1 MVVGHDLAVL
11 GDDEARTQTLTRSGG
26 GAILTGQHVLEPA
39 AQFLGHAGG
48 QLLLG
53 HGLLLLAG
61 HFDEDDGR
69 GDGLD
74 QVGIAARRDR
84 KRGRGGQRQH
94 RRRGHRGAQRKGGG
108 AGGFGKGLGHCMLL
122 AVHSVVPGAYLDL
135 RFYSALPCPI
145 QICEIAASGLHG
157 RRIWHNSSA
166 ILHEDT
172 MKLLVVEDDTTTSTY
187 IARGLREEGH
197 AVDVVADGRDGL
209 VQATT
214 GQYDV
219 LILDRMLPELDGL
232 TLLKTLRG
240 AGNTTPVLLLTAMGA
255 VEDRIDGL
263 NAGAD
268 DYLVKPFAFGE
279 LSARVNALARRPQA
293 LEQETVLRAGDL
305 TMDLIS
311 RRVTRAGQEIDLLP
325 REFALLEHLLRRKG
339 RVQTRT
345 MLLEAVWDISFD
357 PMTNVVETHISR
369 LRAKVDRPF
378 DSELIQTVRGAGYR
392 IDA

>member
-1 MVVGHDLAVL
+1 
-11 GDDEARTQTLTRSGG
+11 
-26 GAILTGQHVLEPA
+26 
-39 AQFLGHAGG
+39 
-48 QLLLG
+48 
-53 HGLLLLAG
+53 
-61 HFDEDDGR
+61 
-69 GDGLD
+69 
-74 QVGIAARRDR
+74 
-84 KRGRGGQRQH
+84 
-94 RRRGHRGAQRKGGG
+94 
-108 AGGFGKGLGHCMLL
+108 
-122 AVHSVVPGAYLDL
+122 
-135 RFYSALPCPI
+135 
-145 QICEIAASGLHG
+145 
-157 RRIWHNSSA
+157 
-166 ILHEDT
+166 

-197 AVDVVADGRDGL
+197 TVDAVADGRDGL

-214 GQYDV
+214 GAYDV

-240 AGNTTPVLLLTAMGA
+240 AGNKTPVLLLTAMGA

-293 LEQETVLRAGDL
+293 LEQETTLRAGDL

-325 REFALLEHLLRRKG
+325 REFALLEHLLRRRG

-378 DSELIQTVRGAGYR
+378 DTELIQTVRGAGYR

>member
-1 MVVGHDLAVL
+1 
-11 GDDEARTQTLTRSGG
+11 
-26 GAILTGQHVLEPA
+26 
-39 AQFLGHAGG
+39 
-48 QLLLG
+48 
-53 HGLLLLAG
+53 
-61 HFDEDDGR
+61 
-69 GDGLD
+69 
-74 QVGIAARRDR
+74 
-84 KRGRGGQRQH
+84 
-94 RRRGHRGAQRKGGG
+94 
-108 AGGFGKGLGHCMLL
+108 
-122 AVHSVVPGAYLDL
+122 
-135 RFYSALPCPI
+135 
-145 QICEIAASGLHG
+145 
-157 RRIWHNSSA
+157 
-166 ILHEDT
+166 
-172 MKLLVVEDDTTTSTY
+172 MKLLVVEDDATTSTY

-209 VQATT
+209 VQATA

-232 TLLKTLRG
+232 ALLKTLRG

-293 LEQETVLRAGDL
+293 LEQETTLRAGDL

-378 DSELIQTVRGAGYR
+378 ETELIQTVRGAGYR
-392 IDA
+392 IEA